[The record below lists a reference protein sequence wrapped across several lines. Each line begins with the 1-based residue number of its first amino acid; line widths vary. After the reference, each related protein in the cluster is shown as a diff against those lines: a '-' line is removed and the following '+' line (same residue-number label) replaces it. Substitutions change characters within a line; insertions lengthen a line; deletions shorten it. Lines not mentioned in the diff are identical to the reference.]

1 MMLAKPL
8 EERIAFAQAAR
19 EQSRARYGSLD
30 EEITDV
36 NQDAVEAMIRAHG
49 CDILLHGHTHRPAVH
64 PFHVD
69 ERPVHRIVLGDWY
82 EQGSMVEWDEDGPRL
97 EELPR

>member
-1 MMLAKPL
+1 
-8 EERIAFAQAAR
+8 
-19 EQSRARYGSLD
+19 
-30 EEITDV
+30 
-36 NQDAVEAMIRAHG
+36 
-49 CDILLHGHTHRPAVH
+49 VH

-97 EELPR
+97 ETLPRK